1 MGQTWVRVH
10 QERLVVAS
18 RLVQERLV
26 VVWQVAMLVRE
37 RLEMWQV
44 ARLMQQVQLGVWRVA
59 RVVQERLVVW
69 RVARL
74 VDAAA

>member
-1 MGQTWVRVH
+1 MEQTWVWVH
-10 QERLVVAS
+10 QERLVVS

-26 VVWQVAMLVRE
+26 VVWQ
-37 RLEMWQV
+37 
-44 ARLMQQVQLGVWRVA
+44 VA

-74 VDAAA
+74 VDVAA

>member
-1 MGQTWVRVH
+1 MGQTWVWVH
-10 QERLVVAS
+10 QEWLVVVS

-26 VVWQVAMLVRE
+26 VVWQEARVVQE
-37 RLEMWQV
+37 RLVMWQV
-44 ARLMQQVQLGVWRVA
+44 ARLMQ
-59 RVVQERLVVW
+59 QERLVVW